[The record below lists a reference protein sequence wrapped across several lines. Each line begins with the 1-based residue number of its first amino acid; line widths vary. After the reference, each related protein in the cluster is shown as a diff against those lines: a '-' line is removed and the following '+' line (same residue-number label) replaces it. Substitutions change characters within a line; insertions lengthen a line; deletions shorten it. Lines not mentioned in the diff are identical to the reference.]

1 MERFADAAVEEDVEE
16 EVEEEVVTVGE
27 EVEMGAVL
35 GAEVADGDVVELLAL
50 VVMLLIL
57 SVSVC
62 VVQFVVNTIV
72 HRHHEE
78 SWGGGSW
85 ANEIVTYTLIGV
97 HSTMQLHAP
106 KFGHVNITYIVRVHE
121 GTKAY
126 TDDIL

>member
-62 VVQFVVNTIV
+62 VWYNL
-72 HRHHEE
+72 
-78 SWGGGSW
+78 W
-85 ANEIVTYTLIGV
+85 LILYFTAIMRKVGV
-97 HSTMQLHAP
+97 GDHGPM
-106 KFGHVNITYIVRVHE
+106 K
-121 GTKAY
+121 
-126 TDDIL
+126 

>member
-1 MERFADAAVEEDVEE
+1 MERFADAAVEEDVED

-27 EVEMGAVL
+27 EVEMGVVL

-62 VVQFVVNTIV
+62 VWYNLWLILYFTAIMRKVGVG
-72 HRHHEE
+72 
-78 SWGGGSW
+78 GGGSW

-106 KFGHVNITYIVRVHE
+106 KFGHVTTYICTYNIHC
-121 GTKAY
+121 
-126 TDDIL
+126 